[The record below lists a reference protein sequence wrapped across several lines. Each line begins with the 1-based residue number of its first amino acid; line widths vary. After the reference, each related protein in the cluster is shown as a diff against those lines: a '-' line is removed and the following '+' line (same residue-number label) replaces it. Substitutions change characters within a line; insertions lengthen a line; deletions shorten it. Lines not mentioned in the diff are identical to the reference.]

1 MKSLIV
7 ARYAVFSESTENVST
22 ILSRNHGGLPAS
34 ALSKANI
41 TPAAGDQRHIVV
53 QINTRLQSGFE
64 LLAAGVGA
72 VTGEWWIHSFENR
85 IRWADSTSYRHAH
98 RVDTGH

>member
-1 MKSLIV
+1 MS
-7 ARYAVFSESTENVST
+7 
-22 ILSRNHGGLPAS
+22 HGGGEGVPS
-34 ALSKANI
+34 YDVIVIVS
-41 TPAAGDQRHIVV
+41 DQRHIVV